1 MSVTPSDGG
10 GGQDFDL
17 NLAPIIDMF
26 TVLITYLLVSAS
38 FITLGAYEVGIATSA
53 PSSAKQVAPAE
64 VPVQVTIDLDGR
76 QKMTIKVTG
85 GPSSVNIVYPLPA
98 VRGSWN
104 LDGAAQKLAEL
115 KGRYPGFKDATMSAA
130 PAVVYKDVVEVIE
143 KLRKVVPKIY
153 LGA

>member
-1 MSVTPSDGG
+1 MSVTPSES

-38 FITLGAYEVGIATSA
+38 FITLGAYDVGIATSA
-53 PSSAKQVAPAE
+53 PSSAKQVSPAE
-64 VPVQVTIDLDGR
+64 VPVQVTVDLDAR
-76 QKMTIKVTG
+76 QKMTIRVTG
-85 GPSSVNIVYPLPA
+85 GPSNVNIVYPLPA
-98 VRGSWN
+98 VRGDWN
-104 LDGAAQKLAEL
+104 LGAAAEKLAEL
-115 KGRYPGFKDATMSAA
+115 KRRYPGFKDATMSAA
-130 PAVVYKDVVEVIE
+130 PAVVYKDIVEVIE